1 MLLRMSRMNRSMR
14 RPNDPP
20 PSPVAPKRSGILRGL
35 FALRHSYDGF
45 LTTLREESAFRQ
57 ETALAAVLMPFALLL
72 PVTPVERVLLISS
85 LLLVLL
91 VELLNSSIEAAI
103 DRISLERHELSKR
116 AKDCGSAAVT
126 LSLLICATVWL
137 LLAGPVV
144 VRLAEAYL

>member
-1 MLLRMSRMNRSMR
+1 M
-14 RPNDPP
+14 
-20 PSPVAPKRSGILRGL
+20 RGL

-45 LTTLREESAFRQ
+45 VATIREESAFRQ
-57 ETALAAVLMPFALLL
+57 EAALAAVLLPVALLL

-85 LLLVLL
+85 VLLVLL

-137 LLAGPVV
+137 ILAGPIVV
-144 VRLAEAYL
+144 KLAEAHL

>member
-1 MLLRMSRMNRSMR
+1 MR

-20 PSPVAPKRSGILRGL
+20 PSPIPPKRSGIMRGL

-45 LTTLREESAFRQ
+45 VTTLREESAFRQ
-57 ETALAAVLMPFALLL
+57 ETVLAAVLLPAALLL
-72 PVTPVERVLLISS
+72 PVTAVERVLLISS
-85 LLLVLL
+85 VLLVLL
-91 VELLNSSIEAAI
+91 VELLNSSIEAAV

-137 LLAGPVV
+137 ILAGPLV
-144 VRLAEAYL
+144 VRLAEVYFLNALPT